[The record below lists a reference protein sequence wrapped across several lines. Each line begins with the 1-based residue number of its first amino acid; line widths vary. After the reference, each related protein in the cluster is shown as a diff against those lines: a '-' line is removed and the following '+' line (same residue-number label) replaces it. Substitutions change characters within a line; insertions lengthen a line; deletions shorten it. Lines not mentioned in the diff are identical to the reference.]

1 MKLKTVGTVKIK
13 GCLRLVPG
21 RALEEICAV
30 NSCCEVAG
38 VTGVLAGV
46 AGCLLIKIMK
56 FHILARVKMLTL
68 PRSPVIAM
76 VLHHVDDISVVAP
89 PIPIAG

>member
-21 RALEEICAV
+21 RALEETSAV
-30 NSCCEVAG
+30 NSCCEV
-38 VTGVLAGV
+38 TGVAGV